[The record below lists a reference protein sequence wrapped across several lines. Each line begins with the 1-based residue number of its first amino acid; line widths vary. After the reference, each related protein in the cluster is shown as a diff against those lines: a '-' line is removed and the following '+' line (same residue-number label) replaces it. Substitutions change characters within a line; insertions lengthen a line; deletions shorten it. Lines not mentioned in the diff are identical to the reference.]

1 MKITISKSELLGS
14 VKAPARIA
22 SRATADFLA
31 CLLID
36 AKDDAVTVS
45 AMDFVE
51 SVRVSAPALVDE
63 PGTALISAS
72 SLMGIAKAL
81 PDAAVEL
88 CADESGAVI
97 TCGKSK
103 FDIPALDPDLFPSFP
118 EVTPEEELSIPA
130 ADFAFLSKVGG
141 SFAAVGDKARE
152 VLCCVHIEV
161 GEGVVR
167 FASTDS
173 YRVVEA
179 SAAIDGTPAAFE
191 ANIPAAFVSGIV
203 PEGDSV
209 VIGSTSQQ
217 IVVTSG
223 STVYVTRVV
232 AGKFPN
238 YRPIMELSV
247 AARASLAASVIIGA
261 AKRAQSVAGRG
272 DAVELSIRP
281 GGVGVDIAGTRGRM
295 ADAVEAET
303 EGECSVFVNLAYL
316 ADALANVKGG
326 AVSIQVE
333 SPLKPLAVA
342 GDGVRMAVMPVRRS

>member
-1 MKITISKSELLGS
+1 LKITISKSELLGS

-63 PGTALISAS
+63 PGTALISAR
-72 SLMGIAKAL
+72 SLMGIANAL

-141 SFAAVGDKARE
+141 IAADSVQRNEYVAPYPILMGIVEGDN
-152 VLCCVHIEV
+152 V
-161 GEGVVR
+161 GEIIVAEK
-167 FASTDS
+167 FAVYSQNLFVITKK
-173 YRVVEA
+173 V
-179 SAAIDGTPAAFE
+179 ID
-191 ANIPAAFVSGIV
+191 VS
-203 PEGDSV
+203 DC
-209 VIGSTSQQ
+209 
-217 IVVTSG
+217 
-223 STVYVTRVV
+223 
-232 AGKFPN
+232 
-238 YRPIMELSV
+238 LSV
-247 AARASLAASVIIGA
+247 
-261 AKRAQSVAGRG
+261 
-272 DAVELSIRP
+272 
-281 GGVGVDIAGTRGRM
+281 GGGHKTKP
-295 ADAVEAET
+295 
-303 EGECSVFVNLAYL
+303 SVNLSEVEHGQLHIFCLKFYHTIYKYL
-316 ADALANVKGG
+316 Y
-326 AVSIQVE
+326 I
-333 SPLKPLAVA
+333 
-342 GDGVRMAVMPVRRS
+342 